1 MTIEFESLLDLGI
14 DCSPSNP
21 ECEYSEES
29 IAPDG
34 WSNPFSPTR
43 IICLAHHDQIE
54 AALAQAREAELA
66 KAAPKPSGPWG
77 NAWENVAHYES
88 ERPF

>member
-1 MTIEFESLLDLGI
+1 MTTTDFESPLDLGI

-21 ECEYSEES
+21 GCEYSEEN
-29 IAPDG
+29 IGPDP
-34 WSNPFSPTR
+34 WSPTR
-43 IICLAHHDQIE
+43 TICLAHNDQIE

-66 KAAPKPSGPWG
+66 AATPAPYDP
-77 NAWENVAHYES
+77 